1 MTDIATGTTIFGVI
15 GLVAGI
21 LMLIGGI
28 LLLVFGIIST
38 VKGKKRIGRIVGGG
52 ILVFVGL
59 QFAIMFG
66 MFSILG
72 GATLAMPQSDNY
84 VEIGEDFEEVFED
97 NDPHALMAYF
107 AEDGYSGPALD
118 LYEADKV
125 FACFESDIKS
135 VDVQVEGI
143 TMKNGTYNVQYV
155 LTIKTEDGEK
165 YKVTVDYITA
175 SPDEDYIGIQHIR
188 VKGGGKTLC
197 EVGEEPDLD

>member
-21 LMLIGGI
+21 LMLVGGI

-52 ILVFVGL
+52 ILVFVGF

-84 VEIGEDFEEVFED
+84 AEIAEDFEEVFED

-118 LYEADKV
+118 LYEATKV

-135 VDVQVEGI
+135 VDSTVQGI
-143 TMKNGTYNVQYV
+143 SMKNGTYNVQYV
-155 LTIKTEDGEK
+155 LTIKTEDGDK
-165 YKVTVDYITA
+165 YTVYIDYITT
-175 SPDEDYIGIQHIR
+175 SSDKDYIGIQHIR
-188 VKGGGKTLC
+188 VKGFGKTLC
-197 EVGEEPDLD
+197 EVGKKPDLD

>member
-21 LMLIGGI
+21 LMLVGGI

-84 VEIGEDFEEVFED
+84 VEIAEDFEEVFED

-118 LYEADKV
+118 LYEATEV
-125 FACFESDIKS
+125 FACLGSDIKS
-135 VDVQVEGI
+135 VDSTVQGI
-143 TMKNGTYNVQYV
+143 SMKNGTYNVQYV
-155 LTIKTEDGEK
+155 LTIKTEDGDK
-165 YKVTVDYITA
+165 YTVYIDYITT
-175 SPDEDYIGIQHIR
+175 SSDKDYIGIQHIR
-188 VKGGGKTLC
+188 VKGFGKTLC
-197 EVGEEPDLD
+197 EVGKKPDLD